1 MKHLTLTAMFNRAR
15 SMGVD
20 DEALDLVLEFAAH
33 ERTAGPMRDTLEIEH
48 YDVPSEAMLNCL
60 MRET

>member
-1 MKHLTLTAMFNRAR
+1 MFNRAR